1 MRVHAAIVLA
11 ASTLAGM
18 KARTFVPRKMDIGA
32 FLESGEALAGEVP
45 VADLPRL
52 AEGLAQDVDL
62 ASLPQITWS
71 AQGRL
76 VPQRMSPPQMWLD
89 LEAQAELAWE
99 CQRCLRPVTDIVR
112 ISRSIRFA
120 KDEAE
125 AAALDAESD
134 EDVLALSRVFDLLEL
149 VEDELIMAQ
158 PIVPRH
164 EVCPTDV
171 TALMH
176 NDAETPVPGSA
187 PAAAEPSAE
196 GPETTASGRPN
207 PFAVLAAL
215 KKDGK

>member
-1 MRVHAAIVLA
+1 
-11 ASTLAGM
+11 M
-18 KARTFVPRKMDIGA
+18 KARTFVPRKLDIGA
-32 FLESGEALAGEVP
+32 FLESGEALSGDLP
-45 VADLPRL
+45 VTELPRL
-52 AEGLAQDVDL
+52 AEGLCPDFDL
-62 ASLPQITWS
+62 ASLQPVAWS

-89 LEAQAELAWE
+89 LQAQAELVWE
-99 CQRCLRPVTDIVR
+99 CQRCLQPVTETVR

-125 AAALDAESD
+125 AAVLDAESD

-171 TALMH
+171 STLVH
-176 NDAETPVPGSA
+176 NDAETPVPGTSPA
-187 PAAAEPSAE
+187 PVEEAVNA
-196 GPETTASGRPN
+196 PEVTASGRPN
-207 PFAVLAAL
+207 PFAVLATL